1 MVGNEEVGGQGKYGK
16 PDLTLSERFDFH
28 TSFSLSGQP
37 GPSIY
42 GYRAEAE
49 AVLPR
54 PPNPIK
60 SLAFLLLIQPTT
72 TTGELQQRKF
82 ICYPSSKLINSVSP
96 SFTQKMYIN
105 SDNIKVDNEDYCA
118 RCQGTFINNFEP

>member
-28 TSFSLSGQP
+28 TSFGLSGQP
-37 GPSIY
+37 GSSIY

-60 SLAFLLLIQPTT
+60 SLAFLLLIQ
-72 TTGELQQRKF
+72 LQQPANNNNANTYATPFERGNKPRIAKF
-82 ICYPSSKLINSVSP
+82 QPPEKRTASAAFSVMKSTALDVGSPSSRTLS
-96 SFTQKMYIN
+96 
-105 SDNIKVDNEDYCA
+105 
-118 RCQGTFINNFEP
+118 